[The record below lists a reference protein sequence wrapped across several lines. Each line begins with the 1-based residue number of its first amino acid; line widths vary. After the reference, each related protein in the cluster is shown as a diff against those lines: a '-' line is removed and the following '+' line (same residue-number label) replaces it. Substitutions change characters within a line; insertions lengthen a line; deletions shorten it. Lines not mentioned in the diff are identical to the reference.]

1 MELCVNDTITAD
13 STPDDVVRA
22 LDAAPHPPG
31 WYLILESD
39 DALIEAGAEPDG
51 RYTVS
56 GSDRGRELEARTL
69 LDAVKFRAVLLKFL
83 AGDTTWREASFWTLY
98 RVCSRRLLSP

>member
-1 MELCVNDTITAD
+1 MELCVNDRITAHPV
-13 STPDDVVRA
+13 PDDIGRA
-22 LDAAPHPPG
+22 IDAAPHPPG

-56 GSDRGRELEARTL
+56 ASDRGRELETRAP
-69 LDAVKFRAVLLKFL
+69 LDAGQFRAILLKFL
-83 AGDTTWREASFWTLY
+83 AGDTTWREARFWT
-98 RVCSRRLLSP
+98 VG